1 MPALSDF
8 ALKAF
13 AAFSK
18 PEKEGPVLTSKG
30 PPKGPAK
37 GGIKGG
43 AKGRANG
50 IIGDAKEGKDGVP
63 EGGKKIKEGKKIK
76 RKKLPRIA
84 VVR

>member
-18 PEKEGPVLTSKG
+18 PEKEGPVL
-30 PPKGPAK
+30 AK

-43 AKGRANG
+43 AKGGANG
-50 IIGDAKEGKDGVP
+50 IIGDAREGKDGVP